1 MQVLHVIVFFGL
13 LVMVPAGWL
22 LPERW
27 QVNVLSLLTAG
38 FLLVMAPLSATMLLL
53 TAGLSYVIFQ
63 LPRLR
68 PGVAVLL
75 AVGQAV
81 AVWMVFKSEWAT
93 QAGWWTQVGVPLGLS
108 YYTFRQIHYAI
119 ERYKQTLPAHNWA
132 DYLRYLFFLPTM
144 LVGPLNRFPD
154 FYRDARRRRWD
165 TALFSSGLERI
176 LYGYVKIVVLGN
188 ALLTNKLGHVIEV
201 LAPAHPSL
209 AAYLSIVKFAANAYV
224 QFAGYSDVAIGLSL
238 TMGFRIMENFQAP
251 FLAPN
256 LSEFW
261 KRYHISLSSWCRD
274 YVFTPLLSLT
284 RQGIIAIAASMLVLG
299 LWHEWS
305 WRYLIWGALQGMGI
319 VIWNRYSSWK
329 KNRQAA
335 GPSSQLSYWGG
346 VLVTL
351 HFYCFSCVIIHEPS
365 WKAVLTTFQRLIS

>member
-1 MQVLHVIVFFGL
+1 MQVLHAIVFFGL
-13 LVMVPAGWL
+13 LVMAPTGWL

-27 QVNVLSLLTAG
+27 QVNALSLLTAS
-38 FLLVMAPLSATMLLL
+38 FLLVLAPLSAAVLLL
-53 TAGLSYVIFQ
+53 TAGLSFFVFQ

-68 PGVAVLL
+68 PGGAVLL
-75 AVGQAV
+75 AIGQAV

-108 YYTFRQIHYAI
+108 YYTFRQIHYAV
-119 ERYKQTLPAHNWA
+119 ERYKQTLPAHTWA

-165 TALFSSGLERI
+165 ATLFSAGLERV

-188 ALLTNKLGHVIEV
+188 ALLTNKLGLLIKE
-201 LAPAHPSL
+201 LAPAHPAL
-209 AAYLSIVKFAANAYV
+209 ATYLGIVKFAANAYV

-238 TMGFRIMENFQAP
+238 TMGFRIMENFRAP

-284 RQGIIAIAASMLVLG
+284 RRGAVAVAASMLVLG

-305 WRYLIWGALQGMGI
+305 WRYLIWGALQGAGI
-319 VIWNRYSSWK
+319 LAWHRYGRWQVR
-329 KNRQAA
+329 RQP
-335 GPSSQLSYWGG
+335 GPRLAHLSYWGG

-351 HFYCFSCVIIHEPS
+351 HFYCFSCVIIRENS
-365 WKAVLTTFQRLIS
+365 WQAIASTFHHLIN

>member
-1 MQVLHVIVFFGL
+1 MQVLHTIVFFGL

-27 QVNVLSLLTAG
+27 QVNALSLLTAG
-38 FLLVMAPLSATMLLL
+38 FLLTMAPLSAAMLLL

-63 LPRLR
+63 LPGLR

-75 AVGQAV
+75 AIGQAV

-132 DYLRYLFFLPTM
+132 DYLRYLFFLPTL

-165 TALFSSGLERI
+165 TAQFSTGLERI

-188 ALLTNKLGHVIEV
+188 ALLTNKLGHLIEALTLTHPA
-201 LAPAHPSL
+201 LAT
-209 AAYLSIVKFAANAYV
+209 YLGILKFAANAYV

-238 TMGFRIMENFQAP
+238 TMGFRILENFKAP

-261 KRYHISLSSWCRD
+261 KRYHISLSLWCRD

-284 RQGIIAIAASMLVLG
+284 RRGVVAIAASMLVLG

-305 WRYLIWGALQGMGI
+305 WRYLIWGALQGVGI
-319 VIWNRYSSWK
+319 VFWNRYGSWK

-335 GPSSQLSYWGG
+335 HSSSHLSYWGG
-346 VLVTL
+346 VFVTL
-351 HFYCFSCVIIHEPS
+351 HFYCFSCTIIHEPS
-365 WKAVLTTFQRLIS
+365 WKAVSVIFQRFIS

>member
-1 MQVLHVIVFFGL
+1 MQVLHTIVFFGL
-13 LVMVPAGWL
+13 LVMMPAGWL
-22 LPERW
+22 LPARW
-27 QVNVLSLLTAG
+27 QLNALSLLTAA
-38 FLLVMAPLSATMLLL
+38 FLLLMAPVSATVLLL
-53 TAGLSYVIFQ
+53 TAGLSYALFQ
-63 LPRLR
+63 LPGLR
-68 PGVAVLL
+68 PGAAVLL
-75 AVGQAV
+75 AIGQAV

-93 QAGWWTQVGVPLGLS
+93 HAGWWTQVGVPLGLS

-154 FYRDARRRRWD
+154 FFRDARRRRWD
-165 TALFSSGLERI
+165 TALFSAGLERI

-188 ALLTNKLGHVIEV
+188 ALLTNKLGHLIERLMPV
-201 LAPAHPSL
+201 HPALAT
-209 AAYLSIVKFAANAYV
+209 YLGIIKFAANAYV
-224 QFAGYSDVAIGLSL
+224 QFAGYSDIAIGLSL
-238 TMGFRIMENFQAP
+238 TMGFRIMENFHAP

-284 RQGIIAIAASMLVLG
+284 RRGIVAIAASMLVLG

-305 WRYLIWGALQGMGI
+305 WRYLIWGALQGAGI
-319 VIWNRYSSWK
+319 LAWHRYHRWQE
-329 KNRQAA
+329 RQPVLAR
-335 GPSSQLSYWGG
+335 PSAFAHWSG
-346 VLVTL
+346 VVLTL
-351 HFYCFSCVIIHEPS
+351 HFYCFSCVIIRENS
-365 WKAVLTTFQRLIS
+365 WQAVLTTFHRLVS